1 MTISFVVPAYNEE
14 KYLGPTLAA
23 IHAAMKQV
31 GDPYEIVVAN
41 DASSDGTAAL
51 AERAGARV
59 VTAEKRQI
67 AGTRNSG
74 ARASTGDILI
84 FVDADTQ
91 VSGPLIAEALAAIR
105 SGVVGGGA
113 PVRFDQAPRWLK
125 NMLVVFVPI
134 YFWTMRWAAGCF
146 IFCTR
151 AAYETAGGFDETLY
165 ASEEIFFSRALKRI
179 GRFVILKERVTT
191 SARKADGQTPWSMLW
206 ITIRLAA
213 GGPGAVKKRD
223 GRVADFWYPDK
234 R

>member
-1 MTISFVVPAYNEE
+1 MISFVIPAYNEE
-14 KYLGPTLAA
+14 KYIGATLAA
-23 IHAAMKQV
+23 IHASMKQV
-31 GDPYEIVVAN
+31 QEPYEIVVAN
-41 DASSDGTAAL
+41 DASRDGTAAM

-91 VSGPLIAEALAAIR
+91 VNGPLIAEALAALR
-105 SGVVGGGA
+105 SGAVGGGA
-113 PVRFDQAPRWLK
+113 AVQFDEAPRWVK
-125 NMLVVFVPI
+125 NILVVFVPL
-134 YFWTMRWAAGCF
+134 YFRLARWAAGCF

-165 ASEEIFFSRALKRI
+165 ASEEIHFSRALKRL

-191 SARKADGQTPWSMLW
+191 SARKTDGQTPWSMFW
-206 ITIRLAA
+206 ITLRIAA
-213 GGPGAVKKRD
+213 GGPNAVKKRD
-223 GRVADFWYPDK
+223 GRVAEFWYPDK